1 MSNSTKARQARDPRK
16 RRGAVGELLAVRFLE
31 REGMK
36 ILRRNYRFERGE
48 IDIVAEEGEEI
59 VFVEV
64 KARRSKAFGEPEEA
78 VTDHKQEQL
87 RKVAE
92 GYLFEH
98 ELSDRACRF
107 DVVAIFFHNGRAEI
121 NHIKNAF

>member
-1 MSNSTKARQARDPRK
+1 MSNLAKSQRTRDRRK
-16 RRGAVGELLAVRFLE
+16 QRGAAGESLAMRFLE

-36 ILRRNYRFERGE
+36 ILQRNYRYERGE

-64 KARRSKAFGEPEEA
+64 KARRSKAFGEPEDA
-78 VTDHKQEQL
+78 VTDQKQEQL

-107 DVVAIFFHNGRAEI
+107 DVVAIFFHNGRAEF